1 MGAVRAYVMGLGFRI
16 RVCVPVCDAASQW
29 DSLLLFR
36 LEGFSPEKDFKWAVS
51 VDLHDCTHP

>member
-1 MGAVRAYVMGLGFRI
+1 MGLGFRI